1 MATAKDIHVAPI
13 SQKDA
18 ATLVKR
24 VHYSGKIVNNSQ
36 LHFGVFLNGKLEGV
50 MSFGASLDKRKSQ
63 KLVAETA
70 WNDFLELNR
79 LVCIDDTPKYTESR
93 FIKVCL
99 LLIKKN
105 ATKVN

>member
-18 ATLVKR
+18 ATLVKK

-50 MSFGASLDKRKSQ
+50 MSFGASMYKGISIKRVTKAISSDQ
-63 KLVAETA
+63 
-70 WNDFLELNR
+70 LESGGA
-79 LVCIDDTPKYTESR
+79 VPTDTLHSKIRTSE
-93 FIKVCL
+93 L
-99 LLIKKN
+99 
-105 ATKVN
+105 